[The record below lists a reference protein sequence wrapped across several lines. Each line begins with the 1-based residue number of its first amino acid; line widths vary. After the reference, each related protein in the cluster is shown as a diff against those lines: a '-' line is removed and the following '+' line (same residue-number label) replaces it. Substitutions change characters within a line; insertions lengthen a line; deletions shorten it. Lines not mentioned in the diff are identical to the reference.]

1 MDLGLLR
8 IRIGFLIM
16 SETALNVL
24 LLPCFMYLCEVAL
37 FRIDNFIK

>member
-16 SETALNVL
+16 SEMALNIL
-24 LLPCFMYLCEVAL
+24 LLPCFMYLCEMAFLAL
-37 FRIDNFIK
+37 TVIK